1 MRIEREF
8 LALCARHADIGLA
21 YADALVQT
29 LWHRKAHRAIAQ
41 ALIAYAAEHP
51 DACDPGDVVRG
62 VSSMVEGA
70 ASTLTAASVYDEV
83 DPANLAQFLV
93 EELAIRDME
102 DSIAAVNAQ
111 LKHPDTMSDEEYRRA
126 YEDVVMLQKEL
137 VALRGAH
144 KPLGAAQ

>member
-1 MRIEREF
+1 
-8 LALCARHADIGLA
+8 
-21 YADALVQT
+21 
-29 LWHRKAHRAIAQ
+29 
-41 ALIAYAAEHP
+41 
-51 DACDPGDVVRG
+51 
-62 VSSMVEGA
+62 MVEGA